1 MKKCGLAA
9 EFLTPLVR
17 SARVRN
23 GTWPKSR
30 LQWPSGHNKKHLQ
43 FRFETTSKVE
53 ETKMTV
59 EMSRRAFCGTVA
71 GSILLHCGRG
81 SSLLAEGDTKLRGQA
96 LAALR
101 KAVEYYRSQ
110 VASHGGYV
118 YHYSLDLQKRWGE
131 GVATKDQIWVQPPGT
146 PTVGL
151 AYVAAYQATG
161 DAFYLD
167 AVTETAKALIYG
179 QLKSGGWTNSVDF
192 APDGKLVSL
201 YRNGKGRGRNNSTF
215 DDGISQS
222 ALQFLMRADQ
232 VHRFQHKEIHEAVS
246 IGMDAVLRAQFPN
259 GGFPQVWTGPVTPQ
273 PVVRAV
279 YPDYDWKTE
288 NRIKNYWDLYTLNDD
303 TTAFIADML
312 IMAFEI
318 YQDDRYPQALK
329 RLGEFL
335 ILAQMPDP
343 QPAWAQQ
350 YDYQMRPVWARKF
363 EPPAV
368 AGRESQGA
376 METLMKIYQQTND
389 ARFLEPIPR
398 AVAYLQKSLLKDGRL
413 ARYYELQ
420 TNTPLYMTEAYE
432 LTHDD
437 SQVPQHYGWK
447 NDSHLDRIE
456 KKYAELKAGK
466 KTSAKVQSGTQLEKQ
481 VRQIIGELDAQGR
494 WISKSAGESLV
505 GQPKIR
511 PNELYLSSAVFSKN
525 VEALSAY
532 LSATR

>member
-1 MKKCGLAA
+1 MKWQA
-9 EFLTPLVR
+9 EHNIKHVPL
-17 SARVRN
+17 
-23 GTWPKSR
+23 
-30 LQWPSGHNKKHLQ
+30 Q
-43 FRFETTSKVE
+43 FETTSKVE
-53 ETKMTV
+53 ETEMTV
-59 EMSRRAFCGTVA
+59 RMSRRAFCGTVA
-71 GSILLHCGRG
+71 GSILFHSGRG
-81 SSLLAEGDTKLRGQA
+81 SSLLAEGDAKLRGEA

-101 KAVEYYRSQ
+101 KAVGYYRSQ

-151 AYVAAYQATG
+151 AYVSAYQATG

-167 AVTETAKALIYG
+167 AATETATALIYG

-192 APDGKLVSL
+192 SAEGKQAAL
-201 YRNGKGRGRNNSTF
+201 YRNGKGRGRNHSTF

-232 VHRFQHKEIHEAVS
+232 AHKFKHKEIH
-246 IGMDAVLRAQFPN
+246 DAVTIGIDAALKAQFPN
-259 GGFPQVWTGPVTPQ
+259 GAFPQVWTGPVTPQ
-273 PVVRAV
+273 PVIPAV

-312 IMAFEI
+312 IIAFEV
-318 YQDDRYPQALK
+318 YKDDRYPQALK

-376 METLMKIYQQTND
+376 IETLMKIYQQTGD
-389 ARFLEPIPR
+389 TKFLEPIPR
-398 AVAYLQKSLLKDGRL
+398 AVAYLKKSLLKDGRL

-437 SQVPQHYGWK
+437 SNVPRHYGWK
-447 NDSHLDRIE
+447 NESHLERIE

-466 KTSAKVQSGTQLEKQ
+466 KPSEKAKLGTQLEKQ
-481 VRQIIGELDAQGR
+481 VRQIIADLDSQGR
-494 WISKSAGESLV
+494 WTTKAAGESLV

-511 PNELYLSSAVFSKN
+511 PNELYLSSAVLSKN

>member
-1 MKKCGLAA
+1 
-9 EFLTPLVR
+9 
-17 SARVRN
+17 
-23 GTWPKSR
+23 
-30 LQWPSGHNKKHLQ
+30 
-43 FRFETTSKVE
+43 
-53 ETKMTV
+53 MTV
-59 EMSRRAFCGTVA
+59 FMSRRVFCGTLA
-71 GSILLHCGRG
+71 GTVLLDQYLGR
-81 SSLLAEGDTKLRGQA
+81 SLLAAGDARLRA
-96 LAALR
+96 DVLAALR
-101 KAVEYYRSQ
+101 KAVDFYRGQ

-118 YHYSLDLQKRWGE
+118 YHYSLDLQQRWGE

-151 AYVAAYQATG
+151 AYLAAYQATG
-161 DAFYLD
+161 DKFYLD
-167 AVTETAKALIYG
+167 VATETAQALIYG

-192 APDGKLVSL
+192 APDGKLVAL

-232 VHRFQHKEIHEAVS
+232 AHQFQHKEIHNAVS
-246 IGMDAVLRAQFPN
+246 IGMEAVLKAQFPN
-259 GGFPQVWTGPVTPQ
+259 GGFPQIWTGPVAPQ
-273 PVVRAV
+273 PVTRAV
-279 YPDYDWKTE
+279 YPNYDWKTE

-303 TTAFIADML
+303 TTAYIADLL
-312 IMAFEI
+312 IIAFEI

-376 METLMKIYQQTND
+376 METLMKVYQQTND
-389 ARFLEPIPR
+389 GRFLEPISR
-398 AVAYLQKSLLKDGRL
+398 AVAYLKKSLLKDGRL

-420 TNTPLYMTEAYE
+420 TNTPLYMTETYE

-437 SQVPQHYGWK
+437 SNVPQHYGWK
-447 NDSHLDRIE
+447 SESHLDRIE
-456 KKYAELKAGK
+456 KKYVELKAGN
-466 KTSAKVQSGTQLEKQ
+466 KTSVKAKTGTQLEKQ
-481 VRQIIGELDAQGR
+481 ARQIVGDLDAEGR
-494 WISKSAGESLV
+494 WISKATGESLV

-511 PNELYLSSAVFSKN
+511 GNDLYLSSAVFSKN